1 MKRID
6 SQNFDTFFEG
16 LLKVDKAEKVIRGRF
31 DIEDIGLNGKNNF
44 ITHLISSLG
53 KISSLTYKILF
64 WEKNHVIQTF
74 IQSNKRIEFRISTKY
89 ESGKKPGVVFI
100 DENGLDKAFFEVL
113 LTNHF
118 NYEMAEEPS
127 MNIRVQLCV
136 NYENHISIID
146 IYDDRGGNIYYLSFE

>member
-1 MKRID
+1 MKRIY
-6 SQNFDTFFEG
+6 SQNFDTFFED
-16 LLKVDKAEKVIRGRF
+16 LLKVDKAENVIRGRF
-31 DIEDIGLNGKNNF
+31 DIEDIGLIVKNNF

-64 WEKNHVIQTF
+64 WEKNDVIQTF
-74 IQSNKRIEFRISTKY
+74 IESNKRIEFRISAKY
-89 ESGKKPGVVFI
+89 ESGKKPGVIFI
-100 DENGLDKAFFEVL
+100 DEKGLDKAFFEVL

-146 IYDDRGGNIYYLSFE
+146 IYDDRGFNVYYLSLE